1 VRLIDGH
8 LLRQRFSGTG
18 FISHGMLQAKGMVEN
33 TDEQPYGRAT
43 VKPVGAG

>member
-1 VRLIDGH
+1 
-8 LLRQRFSGTG
+8 
-18 FISHGMLQAKGMVEN
+18 MLQAKGMVEN